1 MTALPR
7 SLFAAL
13 LLGLAL
19 STSAQASTLR
29 CGTQLINEGDKMDA
43 VLEKCGAPAKR
54 EVFPPAPPPG
64 FVHHYN
70 FDLYA
75 LDIKL
80 PLETNA
86 TRDEIQKA
94 MEGHVIGKAVLQTSF
109 KR

>member
-54 EVFPPAPPPG
+54 EVFPPAPPRRGPDSKFIPG
-64 FVHHYN
+64 GATIEVWTYPPQN
-70 FDLYA
+70 G
-75 LDIKL
+75 
-80 PLETNA
+80 A
-86 TRDEIQKA
+86 TRVLRFR
-94 MEGHVIGKAVLQTSF
+94 EGILEQINTEF
-109 KR
+109 R